1 MQWTARAPR
10 TVSTP
15 GAWIRHR
22 TGNGAAVGNRRLET
36 LQLIVSGL
44 ANGCVYG
51 LIALGF
57 VLVYKAAEQVNFA
70 QGDLMML
77 GAFIAVGL
85 ANDTYLGLPFWLACI
100 GAIAAVAA
108 VGWLLERAVLRH
120 VFGQSQ
126 LAVVILTIAIGFV
139 LRFVA
144 GAIWGHEP
152 QVLESPLAGVH
163 RTFGS
168 VVLGVDEIAVVVVT
182 VVLTGVLY
190 AFFSR
195 TRIGVAMQA
204 SSQNQLA
211 ASYMGIPV
219 KRIHGLA
226 WALAGGTA
234 AVAGILF
241 ASKGS
246 IDPNTGF
253 LGIKAFAAA
262 VIGGFGSLPGAL
274 AGGLIIGLIEQL
286 AARHVAAGYS
296 QIAPYAVMLLVLILR
311 PHGLFAQVH
320 GKKV

>member
-1 MQWTARAPR
+1 MRWTARAPR
-10 TVSTP
+10 GVSTP
-15 GAWIRHR
+15 GARIRHR
-22 TGNGAAVGNRRLET
+22 TVNGVAVGNRHLEH

-77 GAFIAVGL
+77 GAFVAVGL
-85 ANDTYLGLPFWLACI
+85 ANKAYLGLPFWLACI

-144 GAIWGHEP
+144 GTVWGHEP

-163 RTFGS
+163 RTFGA
-168 VVLGVDEIAVVVVT
+168 VVLGIDEVAVVVVT

-195 TRIGVAMQA
+195 TKLGVAMQA

-211 ASYMGIPV
+211 AYYMGIPV

-226 WALAGGTA
+226 WALAGATA

-274 AGGLIIGLIEQL
+274 AGGLIVGLVEQL
-286 AARHVAAGYS
+286 AARHVASGYS
-296 QIAPYAVMLLVLILR
+296 QVAPYAVMLLVLLAR
-311 PHGLFAQVH
+311 PHGLFSQVH